1 MEGLAPAGLAS
12 GLTEFWRALSYS
24 SRAVSPVSLDPGGL
38 FMKLKE
44 PRVQSP
50 DLCNMASWQIL
61 SVALT
66 FVLVARVWDINQH
79 VVFAAVLLGLGAYIA
94 WSKPPLNH
102 SVLGY
107 TPLALMG
114 LLFLVMAG
122 SSLWA
127 PEFDRTFSYSVF
139 SFLHFLI
146 GIAVAVAFPLARIAG
161 GIILGVA
168 GIALYGLA
176 LGIVDPARAITNDL
190 VMGEFT
196 NSSELSHFLGIGFVV
211 GFGAFVAYRSVRVLL
226 ALFLVGLLVYLAY
239 LGYLTSFVSL
249 GAALWV
255 YLLVA
260 LARWRGPQARLSSV
274 ITAAAG
280 TSALVTVAWFF
291 RVPLQVLAGKTPDF
305 SGRIPFWEHFWSL
318 ALANPWG
325 GLGWGWLTW
334 APPGEEPP
342 VPVQEYFPAHQGYI
356 EFAYMVGIPAMS
368 LVIGVLLILLGRSFW
383 SVTDVSSNTF
393 FFSVVPALIA
403 YLAVFDLAATF
414 WTRTIGM
421 FLLGTLVVLASRL
434 VDDSQRLPRF

>member
-1 MEGLAPAGLAS
+1 MELQLPKVQARESWTVAS
-12 GLTEFWRALSYS
+12 GQT
-24 SRAVSPVSLDPGGL
+24 
-38 FMKLKE
+38 
-44 PRVQSP
+44 
-50 DLCNMASWQIL
+50 L
-61 SVALT
+61 SVALV

-79 VVFAAVLLGLGAYIA
+79 AVFAAVLLGLSAYVA
-94 WSKPPLNH
+94 WRKPPLNH

-107 TPLALMG
+107 APLALMG

-146 GIAVAVAFPLARIAG
+146 GIAVALAFPLARIVG
-161 GIILGVA
+161 GIIVGVA
-168 GIALYGLA
+168 GIALYGLV
-176 LGIVDPARAITNDL
+176 LGIVDPARTITDDL

-211 GFGAFVAYRSVRVLL
+211 GFAAFVAYRSVRVLL
-226 ALFLVGLLVYLAY
+226 GLFLVGLVVYLEY

-260 LARWRGPQARLSSV
+260 LSRWRGPEARLSSV
-274 ITAAAG
+274 LTATAL
-280 TSALVTVAWFF
+280 TSGLVTVAWIF
-291 RVPLQVLAGKTPDF
+291 RVPLQLLAGKTPDF

-334 APPGEEPP
+334 APPGAEPP
-342 VPVQEYFPAHQGYI
+342 VPAQEYFPAHQGYI
-356 EFAYMVGIPAMS
+356 EFAYMLGIPAMS
-368 LVIGVLLILLGRSFW
+368 LVIAVLVILLAGSFW
-383 SVTDVSSNTF
+383 NATDGSSNRF
-393 FFSVVPALIA
+393 FFAVVPALIT
-403 YLAVFDLAATF
+403 YLVVFDLAATF

-421 FLLGTLVVLASRL
+421 FFLGALLVLASRL
-434 VDDSQRLPRF
+434 VNDGQRARQ